1 VTIITTPDG
10 REWYP
15 STSQDKINCTSC
27 GNVVDTP
34 EEIASFPDG
43 KCPVCGN
50 NWTGTETRSTVISV
64 TMPQA
69 LSGET

>member
-27 GNVVDTP
+27 GNVVDNQKKLRLFLM
-34 EEIASFPDG
+34 ENALF
-43 KCPVCGN
+43 V
-50 NWTGTETRSTVISV
+50 VIIGLEPKRAV
-64 TMPQA
+64 Q
-69 LSGET
+69 

>member
-1 VTIITTPDG
+1 MTIITTPDG
-10 REWYP
+10 RKGHP
-15 STSQDKINCTSC
+15 STSQDKIRCTSC

-50 NWTGTETRSTVISV
+50 NWTGTESRSTVISV